1 MSNIQAVTVTGDED
15 GIRLDRWFRRHFAD
29 LSHGR
34 LEKLLR
40 TGQVRVDGGRSKSST
55 RLEAG
60 QVVRVPPL
68 GPPRGQPAKKHAPP
82 AFSESELKSIQAMV
96 IHRDDDVLA
105 INKPPGLAVQGGSG
119 LKQHLD
125 AMLDGLRFGEPER
138 PRLVHRLDKDTS
150 GVMVLARNSFA
161 ATKLAAAFRGRD
173 AEKVYW
179 ALVVG
184 APRPRTGKIVSELA
198 KSGGK
203 GNQKMT
209 ETEDGGL
216 RAVTEYTVIDEAGD
230 RVAWL
235 SLRPQ
240 TGRTHQLRVHCA
252 KLGTPILG
260 DGKYGG
266 REAFVDGIAGPLLM
280 HLHARSLRIPHPRSG
295 ILALEAPLPEAMLA
309 TWKFLGFD
317 TNSAARS

>member
-1 MSNIQAVTVTGDED
+1 MSGVQSITVTADEA

-29 LSHGR
+29 LGHGR

-40 TGQVRVDGGRSKSST
+40 TGQVRVDGGRVKSST

-60 QVVRVPPL
+60 QVLRVPPL
-68 GPPRGQPAKKHAPP
+68 GPAKPRPVKQAPAMLDPSKLK
-82 AFSESELKSIQAMV
+82 ELEAMV

-105 INKPPGLAVQGGSG
+105 LNKPPGLAVQGGSG

-125 AMLDGLRFGEPER
+125 AMLDGLRFGLSER

-150 GVMVLARNSFA
+150 GVLVLARNAFA
-161 ATKLAAAFRGRD
+161 ATKLAEAFRGRD
-173 AEKVYW
+173 AQKSYW

-184 APRPRTGKIVSELA
+184 APRPKTGKITSELA
-198 KSGGK
+198 KQGGK

-209 ETEDGGL
+209 ETTEGGL
-216 RAVTEYTVIDEAGD
+216 RAITEYSVVDEAGD

-235 SLRPQ
+235 VLRPQ

-252 KLGTPILG
+252 SLGTPILG

-266 REAFVDGIAGPLLM
+266 REAFVDGLTGPQSL
-280 HLHARSLRIPHPRSG
+280 HLHARGLKIPHPRSG
-295 ILALEAPLPEAMLA
+295 TLTLEAPLPKSMLA

-317 TNSAARS
+317 VNSAPKS